1 MLVQLFLGEKILR
14 TLSLSLPQATSKPEN
29 NELVTIPELKQTEIL
44 VIGGFPDDEYG
55 RRVMKYDTDRR
66 VWTKMPDIKTGRYFH
81 ACALQEAEDGVP
93 YVVVAGG
100 RAGKLDETQNLRSTE
115 LYFPNNGTTVK
126 AGSMKRI
133 RWGHSLLTVNSPN
146 LKTYAIG
153 GGKNGGAFGWHDRKG

>member
-1 MLVQLFLGEKILR
+1 M
-14 TLSLSLPQATSKPEN
+14 
-29 NELVTIPELKQTEIL
+29 TIPELKQTEIL

-55 RRVMKYDTDRR
+55 RRVMKYDTVRR

-100 RAGKLDETQNLRSTE
+100 RAGKMDETQDLRSTE

-153 GGKNGGAFGWHDRKG
+153 GGKKWWHDRKGKKFW